1 MYENLP
7 IFKKALELN
16 VYVEQAVQ
24 NFSRYN
30 KYAMGAELRE
40 KSRAVLYAIYKNYFS
55 KDKISSLLLL
65 RDSIEELKI
74 TIYLAQE
81 LKVFRDFKQVEL
93 LSKMARELAKQA
105 QGWLNSQNHTSNKG
119 S

>member
-7 IFKKALELN
+7 IFKKALALN
-16 VYVEQAVQ
+16 VYVEECVK

-30 KYAMGAELRE
+30 KYAIGSVLRE
-40 KSRAVLYAIYKNYFS
+40 KSRAVLYAIYQNYFS
-55 KDKISSLLLL
+55 TSKVESLLLL
-65 RDSIEELKI
+65 RNSIEELKI
-74 TIYLAQE
+74 SIYLANE
-81 LKVFRDFKQVEL
+81 LKALRDFKQFEL

>member
-16 VYVEQAVQ
+16 VYVDQSVQ

-30 KYAMGAELRE
+30 KYAIGAELRE
-40 KSRAVLYAIYKNYFS
+40 KSRKILYGIYKNYFS
-55 KDKISSLLLL
+55 KDKVASLLEL

-74 TIYLAQE
+74 TIYLANE

-119 S
+119 L